1 MKKDNIENK
10 PKLSSVITYNIIGV
24 AFVVFLFFTLRSHQG
39 YGFVFNMLQGNYEF
53 ISKFRRAP
61 LEERYLSKIGNSYN
75 IFLYIKSNTPP
86 DAVIYLPGGKAFQD
100 KSYGMEFKGEPFNKA
115 WATRFL
121 HPRKVV
127 LESEYGKSSYSKDIT
142 HVMIVNKVGAEI
154 LPYKLDSI
162 PVCAIFPMQPNVPTN
177 NK

>member
-1 MKKDNIENK
+1 MKNNAENK
-10 PKLSSVITYNIIGV
+10 PKCSSVIAYNVIGV
-24 AFVVFLFFTLRSHQG
+24 VFVVILFCVLKSHQG
-39 YGFVFNMLQGNYEF
+39 YGFVFNMLQGNYAV

-61 LEERYLSKIGNSYN
+61 LEERYLSKIGNSYS
-75 IFLYIKSNTPP
+75 IFLYIKDNTPSN
-86 DAVIYLPGGKAFQD
+86 AVIYLPGDKAFQD
-100 KSYGMEFKGEPFNKA
+100 KSYGMVFEGEPFNKA

-121 HPRKVV
+121 YPRKVV
-127 LESEYGKSSYSKDIT
+127 LESEYDKSSYSKEIT

-162 PVCAIFPMQPNVPTN
+162 PICAIFSMKPNVPTN